1 MLIGEFRN
9 KIVDGFRV
17 AFPKKFRQE
26 LGEKFILA
34 QGYEGCLIAVSESQW
49 HLLVRGAATGPF
61 ASQSVRDTSRFL
73 LGSAA
78 EVELDGQG
86 RFVVPENLRDYAA
99 ISGEISFLGLGR
111 WVELWDLNKW
121 LERKKYIDEHGSEI
135 SEKLSKLEI

>member
-9 KIVDGFRV
+9 KLVDGFRV

-26 LGEKFILA
+26 LGEKFVLA
-34 QGYEGCLIAVSESQW
+34 QGYEGCLVAVSSSQW
-49 HLLVRGAATGPF
+49 EQLMVGAAGGPF
-61 ASQSVRDTSRFL
+61 VSQSVRDTSRFL

-78 EVELDGQG
+78 AVELDDQG
-86 RFVVPENLRDYAA
+86 RFVVPESLRQYAG

-121 LERKKYIDEHGSEI
+121 LARKQYIDEHGSEI
-135 SEKLSKLEI
+135 AEKLSKLEI